1 VANLKLLLDEMYT
14 GLKPILSALGW
25 DVLTVQECGLQS
37 KPDEIV
43 AKYAFENELLLV
55 TEDDLPAEI
64 ADSLGGKNVLVRK
77 KDLAAVIV
85 KLIEEK
91 YPQKN

>member
-1 VANLKLLLDEMYT
+1 
-14 GLKPILSALGW
+14 LSALGW

-43 AKYAFENELLLV
+43 AKYAFENELLLI
-55 TEDDLPAEI
+55 TQDDLPAEI
-64 ADSLGGKNVLVRK
+64 ADSLGGKNVQVRQ
-77 KDLAAVIV
+77 KDLAAIIV

-91 YPQKN
+91 YHLTCK